1 VIEKRPARN
10 KSDVRVTFSIPVA
23 WLDRQVAV
31 VGDFNGWDPT
41 ATPMRKRGDV
51 RTATVTLP
59 AGREYRFRYLDALG
73 RWHDDPAAD
82 AVEPSGYGSTDCII
96 DLTRTDWPTSG

>member
-1 VIEKRPARN
+1 VIEKRRGRH
-10 KSDVRVTFSIPVA
+10 KSEVRVTFSIPAA

-41 ATPMRKRGDV
+41 ATPMRKKGDV
-51 RTATVTLP
+51 RTATVTLQ
-59 AGREYRFRYLDALG
+59 AGRRYRFRYVDVLG

-82 AVEPSGYGSTDCII
+82 DVEASGFGSTDCVI
-96 DLTRTDWPTSG
+96 DLSGAD